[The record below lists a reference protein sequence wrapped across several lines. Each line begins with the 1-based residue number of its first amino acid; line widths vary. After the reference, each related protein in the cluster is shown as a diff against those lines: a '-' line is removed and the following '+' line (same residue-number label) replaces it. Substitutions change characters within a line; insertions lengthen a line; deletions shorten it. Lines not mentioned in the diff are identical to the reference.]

1 MGSLGGMQILSN
13 LRISGLSSVG
23 GSLSPKSHWP
33 LHFHLKKKKSY
44 ILLSIAVKIIFVNE

>member
-33 LHFHLKKKKSY
+33 LHFHLKKK
-44 ILLSIAVKIIFVNE
+44 ILYFAFYSSKNNICE